1 MRGFDRIQ
9 TKTVREELAKAY
21 ARMIYHTLFRRGIT
35 NLSRC
40 AGIGMAERR
49 RLLDSERRP
58 EPFGVREEKLKLAGE
73 CVYCGE
79 EATSVD
85 HLTARQVFLAGGVI
99 SVQALNEFAAVLR
112 RKFRLEWEV
121 IADALADVRTAL
133 GPVRPIDVEIHLHA
147 VALARSHGFSFYDA
161 LIVASAL
168 DAGCDTLLTE
178 DLQAGRRVDG
188 LSIVNPFV

>member
-1 MRGFDRIQ
+1 MTAFIDTNVLIYAHGAG
-9 TKTVREELAKAY
+9 AK
-21 ARMIYHTLFRRGIT
+21 
-35 NLSRC
+35 
-40 AGIGMAERR
+40 
-49 RLLDSERRP
+49 SE
-58 EPFGVREEKLKLAGE
+58 
-73 CVYCGE
+73 
-79 EATSVD
+79 
-85 HLTARQVFLAGGVI
+85 TARKVILAGGVI
-99 SVQALNEFAAVLR
+99 SVQVLNEFAVVLCR
-112 RKFRLEWEV
+112 RFRSEWAE

-188 LSIVNPFV
+188 LRIVNPFV

>member
-1 MRGFDRIQ
+1 MCSSTR
-9 TKTVREELAKAY
+9 RETGAK
-21 ARMIYHTLFRRGIT
+21 
-35 NLSRC
+35 
-40 AGIGMAERR
+40 
-49 RLLDSERRP
+49 SE
-58 EPFGVREEKLKLAGE
+58 
-73 CVYCGE
+73 
-79 EATSVD
+79 
-85 HLTARQVFLAGGVI
+85 TARQVVQVVLAGGVI
-99 SVQALNEFAAVLR
+99 SVQVLDEFAAVLR
-112 RKFRLEWEV
+112 RKFRLEWAV

-133 GPVRPIDVEIHLHA
+133 GPVRPIDVETHLHA